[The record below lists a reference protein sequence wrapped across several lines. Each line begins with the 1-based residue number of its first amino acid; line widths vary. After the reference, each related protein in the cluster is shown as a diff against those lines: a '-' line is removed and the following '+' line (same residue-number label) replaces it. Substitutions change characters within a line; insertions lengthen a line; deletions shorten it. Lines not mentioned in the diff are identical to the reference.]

1 MTREEYLKELDAN
14 LIALSKEERDMA
26 VSFYSEYFDDAG
38 PENEQATIEE
48 LGKPYNLA
56 RSIIGETSAYSRSE
70 VYLKYKESKP
80 MPQNSTGVF
89 ASLKKPDAF
98 QNHNA
103 ASEDTAEDVMPKAA
117 QNNANGS
124 PFEHPDPEPQ
134 EAYNSGTNNANGAGM
149 FDDFYKN
156 GNTADREDVPPPP
169 PNKKQISGGLLAL
182 FIVLGVFVGIP
193 LLCGLI
199 PTFVAIVATM
209 FVMGIVSIL
218 CIAAAVICLIVG
230 LTQFAVSVPRGVGC
244 ILASLVAA
252 GIGLMMLSVAILF
265 FFKFLPWLIKSIV
278 KLCRGRRTA

>member
-26 VSFYSEYFDDAG
+26 VSFYSEYFDEAG

-98 QNHNA
+98 QNHT
-103 ASEDTAEDVMPKAA
+103 ASEDTVEDVMPKAA
-117 QNNANGS
+117 HNNANGS
-124 PFEHPDPEPQ
+124 PFDHPDPEPQ
-134 EAYNSGTNNANGAGM
+134 EAYNNGSNNGGGAGM

-156 GNTADREDVPPPP
+156 GNNAQQEDVPPPP
-169 PNKKQISGGLLAL
+169 PKKKQISGGLLAL
-182 FIVLGVFVGIP
+182 FIVLGVFFGIP

-199 PTFVAIVATM
+199 PTVVAIVATM
-209 FVMGIVSIL
+209 FIMGIVSIL
-218 CIAAAVICLIVG
+218 CLAAAVICLIVG
-230 LTQFAVSVPRGVGC
+230 LTQFAVSVPRGVGL

-252 GIGLMMLSVAILF
+252 GIGLMMLSLAILF
-265 FFKFLPWLIKSIV
+265 FFKFLPWLIRSII
-278 KLCRGRRTA
+278 KLCKGRRTA